1 MFTTMLLE
9 EIFGA
14 ISSLL
19 LNLHPILFSCQN
31 PTNGT
36 DPIRF
41 NTWNWWLII
50 SPLASN
56 ETSEIRNLEIIFHNI
71 PIESLSISKC
81 KYASCSSDHKV
92 ISSKLRMHLP
102 PHHHLSLRIFMF
114 ECILTSPRRTS
125 LLLLRIFYLLFMIIF
140 HNYSWWAT
148 GCALSAKANPRLTL
162 LLAFNI
168 SRSTSRS

>member
-1 MFTTMLLE
+1 MRYHQCYSTSTQSYLAVRTRQMGQIRYDSTLGTGGL
-9 EIFGA
+9 
-14 ISSLL
+14 SS
-19 LNLHPILFSCQN
+19 
-31 PTNGT
+31 
-36 DPIRF
+36 
-41 NTWNWWLII
+41 
-50 SPLASN
+50 LASN
-56 ETSEIRNLEIIFHNI
+56 ETSEIRNLEIIFQNI
-71 PIESLSISKC
+71 PIEYLSISKC
-81 KYASCSSDHKV
+81 KYASWTADHKV

-162 LLAFNI
+162 LLSFNI